1 MGMSKS
7 EAFLM
12 RMEPEMADQVRAR
25 AKEKGL
31 SMNEWLNRAVKAGLV
46 MQNKS
51 LTVTVTTKME
61 F

>member
-1 MGMSKS
+1 MSKS